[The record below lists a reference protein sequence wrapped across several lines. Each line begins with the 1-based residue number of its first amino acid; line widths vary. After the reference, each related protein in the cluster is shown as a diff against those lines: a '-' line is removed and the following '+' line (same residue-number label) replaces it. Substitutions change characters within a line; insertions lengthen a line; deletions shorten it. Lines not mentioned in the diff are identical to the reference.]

1 MRSSGAADLRLKAYR
16 HDDLV
21 LGVFEE
27 LVFGPNFQIS
37 QPGMRP
43 FASRINIAGA
53 DFDAKPRRD
62 QLFSSGL
69 NNFGGIVHSQGG

>member
-1 MRSSGAADLRLKAYR
+1 MRSSGASDLRLKAYR

-27 LVFGPNFQIS
+27 LVFGRNFQIS
-37 QPGMRP
+37 QSGLLP
-43 FASRINIAGA
+43 FASRINIDEAGA
-53 DFDAKPRRD
+53 DFDAKPRRH

-69 NNFGGIVHSQGG
+69 NNSWGNCS

>member
-1 MRSSGAADLRLKAYR
+1 
-16 HDDLV
+16 
-21 LGVFEE
+21 
-27 LVFGPNFQIS
+27 
-37 QPGMRP
+37 MRP

-69 NNFGGIVHSQGG
+69 NNSGGIVHSQGG